1 MSEQFTNPDDESIRA
16 LLAAARTIAVVGLSA
31 NPARP
36 SHGVARALQRHGF
49 RIVPVNPN
57 VGEVLGETAYAAL
70 DDIPFTVDIVDVFRS
85 PQHVPALVDTCLRL
99 GLSALWLQDGVVHAE
114 AALRARQAGMTVVMN
129 RCIARDGLALLRP
142 RRG

>member
-85 PQHVPALVDTCLRL
+85 PQHVPALVDNCLRL
-99 GLSALWLQDGVVHAE
+99 GLPALWLQDGVVHAE

-129 RCIARDGLALLRP
+129 RCIARDGLTLLRP

>member
-99 GLSALWLQDGVVHAE
+99 GLPALWLQDGVVHAA